1 MADLKINEVKNTSI
15 HSEDK
20 TPSAETLNENNEN
33 NEVEVDIESMLSNS
47 NNPEELDKILN
58 YLSTLIDSGV
68 LLKSTDGTSIDK
80 EMLNKLESVS
90 KNAYVSTDI
99 DIDIDIDIKTTTT
112 AQSSMS
118 NETIKTDILDKSLNK
133 EKETLDSN
141 NLKEGL
147 SNIKGLETENK
158 NFESAKMASSQKNEL
173 IREQLVNG
181 TKTAESLNSEK
192 STLGKLTLS
201 DGVVTLSSAN
211 GSISMDNANIIGVR
225 GNETFV
231 DDARDFADRSGYKEN
246 EQQKDQGSRDDR
258 EGHENEKEEEGI
270 FFSGD

>member
-15 HSEDK
+15 HAEDK
-20 TPSAETLNENNEN
+20 TPSAETLNKNNEN
-33 NEVEVDIESMLSNS
+33 NEVEVDIESMISNS

-68 LLKSTDGTSIDK
+68 LLKSTDGSSFDK
-80 EMLNKLESVS
+80 EMLNKLESLS
-90 KNAYVSTDI
+90 KNGYVSTDI
-99 DIDIDIDIKTTTT
+99 ETIMTK
-112 AQSSMS
+112 QSGIS
-118 NETIKTDILDKSLNK
+118 NETIKTDIFDKSSNK
-133 EKETLDSN
+133 EKETLDAS

-147 SNIKGLETENK
+147 SNMKGLETENK
-158 NFESAKMASSQKNEL
+158 NFESAKMASSQRNEL

-225 GNETFV
+225 GNENFI

-246 EQQKDQGSRDDR
+246 EQQKDQGRRDDR
-258 EGHENEKEEEGI
+258 EGNENEKEDEGI